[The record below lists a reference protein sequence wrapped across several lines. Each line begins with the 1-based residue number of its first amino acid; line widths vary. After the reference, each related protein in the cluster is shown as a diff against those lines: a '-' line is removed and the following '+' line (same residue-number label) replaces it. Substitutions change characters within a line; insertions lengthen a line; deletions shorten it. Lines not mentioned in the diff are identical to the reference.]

1 MNGRNAITNEEQLKE
16 PWTTQTEE
24 TGQGENV
31 ELQEQSIAHEAAEI
45 MPLHWLRDEEI
56 DGLQSRWNSV
66 QIKFVDDPH
75 ASVEQ
80 ADALVAEALERIE
93 QEHANLRTI
102 LDGQGDN
109 HDDISTEGLRIALQS
124 YRSFLN
130 HLLTS

>member
-24 TGQGENV
+24 TGQGENMNP
-31 ELQEQSIAHEAAEI
+31 QRQATAHEAMEST
-45 MPLHWLRDEEI
+45 PLHWLKDEEI

-80 ADALVAEALERIE
+80 ANALVAEALERIE

-109 HDDISTEGLRIALQS
+109 LKDNSTEDLRIALQG
-124 YRSFLN
+124 YRSLLN